1 MGFSHGSPHQQNR
14 HCFFEEAARDAR
26 RHAAAMELGKL
37 FTEHGRRGA
46 VSALLTIAMFA
57 PGRFFDDNR

>member
-1 MGFSHGSPHQQNR
+1 MGFLMVLPTKITSS
-14 HCFFEEAARDAR
+14 FEEAARDAR

-46 VSALLTIAMFA
+46 VSALTIAMFA
-57 PGRFFDDNR
+57 PGRFFDDHR